1 MTTIFKGNKTRIS
14 IMRHLCVLSLMLA
27 LTACKGGDDSQKV
40 KKPEIDPYLV
50 ELSADLQKKVTLM
63 KVGQA
68 DIREEL
74 RIPGSIQVVEQRIA
88 KIGAPVTGR
97 ITDIDAVLGQYV
109 QKGQALATLNST
121 ELAQNQ
127 LVYIKALQQ
136 IDLQTKAVE
145 RARVLLEADV
155 ISKAEVQRRE
165 VELSA
170 AKADLNAAGDQ
181 LQVLGMSSQGVVN
194 LSKTSKM
201 HSFSTVTARI
211 SGTVISRKINLGQVV
226 QPADELFIVADLS
239 KVYAVA
245 EVPER
250 QIDLIEKGQ
259 EVDILIPSINEK
271 PIKGKLVYVSDIVNP
286 ETRTVMVRSELS
298 NLNREIK
305 PDMLVSMLVQS
316 KPIAKLSV
324 PVKSIVRQNDKNYVF
339 VQISA
344 NKYRLREVDVGD
356 EFNAMRAIISG
367 VEEGE
372 TIVTDGAFH
381 LNNERKR
388 KELE

>member
-14 IMRHLCVLSLMLA
+14 IMRHLCVLSLILG
-27 LTACKGGDDSQKV
+27 LNACKGGDDSQKA

-68 DIREEL
+68 DIREVL
-74 RIPGSIQVVEQRIA
+74 RIPGSIQVDEQRMA

-97 ITDIDAVLGQYV
+97 ITDIDAVLGQHV
-109 QKGQALATLNST
+109 KQGQALATLNST

-136 IDLQTKAVE
+136 IDLQSKAVE

-165 VELSA
+165 SELSA
-170 AKADLNAAGDQ
+170 AKADLNAASDQ
-181 LQVLGMSSQGVVN
+181 LQVLGMTSQGVAK
-194 LSKTSKM
+194 LLKTSQM

-298 NLNREIK
+298 NLKREIK

-344 NKYRLREVDVGD
+344 NKYRMREVEVGD
-356 EFNAMRAIISG
+356 DFNGMLAITSG
-367 VEEGE
+367 VEESE
-372 TIVTDGAFH
+372 IIVTDGAFH

>member
-50 ELSADLQKKVTLM
+50 ELSDDLRKKVTLM

-97 ITDIDAVLGQYV
+97 ITDIDAVLGQHV
-109 QKGQALATLNST
+109 KQGQALATLNST

-170 AKADLNAAGDQ
+170 AKADLNAAGNQ

-259 EVDILIPSINEK
+259 EVDVLIPSINQK
-271 PIKGKLVYVSDIVNP
+271 PIKGKLVYISDIVNP

-324 PVKSIVRQNDKNYVF
+324 PAKSIVRQNDKNYVF

-344 NKYRLREVDVGD
+344 NKYRLREVMVGD
-356 EFNAMRAIISG
+356 DFNGMLPIVSG

>member
-1 MTTIFKGNKTRIS
+1 MTTIFKGNKTRFS

-27 LTACKGGDDSQKV
+27 LTACSGGDDSQKV

-50 ELSADLQKKVTLM
+50 ELSADLQQKVTLM

-74 RIPGSIQVVEQRIA
+74 RIPGSIQVVEQRMA

-97 ITDIDAVLGQYV
+97 ITDIYAVLGQHV
-109 QKGQALATLNST
+109 KQGQALAMLNST

-181 LQVLGMSSQGVVN
+181 LQVLGMTSQGVAN

-259 EVDILIPSINEK
+259 EVDILIPSINQK

-286 ETRTVMVRSELS
+286 ETRTVTVRSELS
-298 NLNREIK
+298 NSVGEIK

-316 KPIAKLSV
+316 KPIPKLSV
-324 PVKSIVRQNDKNYVF
+324 PIKSIVRQNDKNYVF

-344 NKYRLREVDVGD
+344 NKYRLREVIVGD
-356 EFNAMRAIISG
+356 DYNGMLAIVSG

-372 TIVTDGAFH
+372 TIVADGAFH

>member
-1 MTTIFKGNKTRIS
+1 MTTIFKGNKTRFS

-50 ELSADLQKKVTLM
+50 ELSADLQQKVTII

-68 DIREEL
+68 EIREEL
-74 RIPGSIQVVEQRIA
+74 RIPGSIQVVDQRMA

-97 ITDIDAVLGQYV
+97 ITDIYAVLGQHV
-109 QKGQALATLNST
+109 KQGQALATLNST

-181 LQVLGMSSQGVVN
+181 LQVLGMTSQGVAN

-211 SGTVISRKINLGQVV
+211 SGTVISRNINLGQVV

-259 EVDILIPSINEK
+259 EVDVLIPSINQK

-298 NLNREIK
+298 NSVGEIK

-316 KPIAKLSV
+316 KPIPKLSV

-344 NKYRLREVDVGD
+344 NKYRLREVIVGD
-356 EFNAMRAIISG
+356 DYDGMLAIVSG

-372 TIVTDGAFH
+372 TIVADGAFH

>member
-1 MTTIFKGNKTRIS
+1 MAIRFNNKEIYTSSLKKAVLLMMVIS
-14 IMRHLCVLSLMLA
+14 LFG
-27 LTACKGGDDSQKV
+27 CKGSNDEPAA
-40 KKPEIDPYLV
+40 KKQEVDLNIV
-50 ELSADLQKKVTLM
+50 ELSVELQKTVTLM

-68 DIREEL
+68 DIREVL
-74 RIPGSIQVVEQRIA
+74 RIPGSIQVDEQRMA
-88 KIGAPVTGR
+88 RIGAPVTGR
-97 ITDIDAVLGQYV
+97 ITDIDAVLGQHV
-109 QKGQALATLNST
+109 QRGQALATLNST

-136 IDLQTKAVE
+136 IDLQSKAVE

-155 ISKAEVQRRE
+155 ISKAELQRRE
-165 VELSA
+165 SELSA
-170 AKADLNAAGDQ
+170 AHADLNAAGDQ
-181 LQVLGMSSQGVVN
+181 LQVLGMSPQGVAK
-194 LSKTSKM
+194 LSKTSQM

-211 SGTVISRKINLGQVV
+211 SGTVITRKINLGQVV
-226 QPADELFIVADLS
+226 QPSDELFVVADLS

-298 NLNREIK
+298 NTSREIK

-316 KPIAKLSV
+316 KPISKVSV
-324 PVKSIVRQNDKNYVF
+324 PVKSIIRENDKNYLF
-339 VQISA
+339 VQIST

-356 EFNAMRAIISG
+356 EFNGMVAIVSG

-372 TIVTDGAFH
+372 TIVSDGAFH